1 MFGLCL
7 SLQCKKISLIYQI
20 THALFTKCVKIKRE
34 QKGRHVYQCSTRTS
48 IVLRIIILKAILV
61 ICAFLQG
68 IQYLSA
74 CILVASLYCSHHFCT
89 SKII

>member
-1 MFGLCL
+1 MHCL
-7 SLQCKKISLIYQI
+7 LNVGRLRGNK
-20 THALFTKCVKIKRE
+20 
-34 QKGRHVYQCSTRTS
+34 KGRHVYQCSTRTS